1 MVAPAAYIRPCW
13 EAVFGSAKG
22 SAMSRSITALSLAI
36 AIGALAQP
44 AAAQPEPPPA
54 GHAKL
59 INPGYWDVT
68 YHYLGF
74 LNKTERW
81 CIRPK
86 DIEKFLSGPCNH
98 IYHCSYPYHSLG
110 DGKMAFKGDIAGKD
124 ELYHCQ
130 GGGEYTATTLHMGV
144 TCHGHWHIVPVPNAS
159 ASTDATFIGDTC
171 PPDAKH
177 FK

>member
-1 MVAPAAYIRPCW
+1 MNRL
-13 EAVFGSAKG
+13 
-22 SAMSRSITALSLAI
+22 TALALMLATVLI
-36 AIGALAQP
+36 A
-44 AAAQPEPPPA
+44 PPA
-54 GHAKL
+54 SSQPDAADGQVKL
-59 INPGYWDVT
+59 INPGYWNVT

-110 DGKMAFKGDIAGKD
+110 DGKLAFKGEIRGND

-130 GGGEYTATTLHMGV
+130 GGGQYSATTLHMGV
-144 TCHGHWHIVPVPNAS
+144 TCHGHWHIVPVPSAS
-159 ASTDATFIGDTC
+159 ASTDATFIADTC